1 MDKIRGQ
8 VLKRTLPSLVFSQ
21 NLIWEYSRYNAEM
34 SFAVTRILNSETDIA
49 LYDARKAQQSPVLP
63 KDITELML
71 RGMSL
76 LKAVRVSQGKT
87 QMYVADFKMNIS
99 QAFLSDLE
107 SGKRKGTPETLAK
120 LAQIYNVPKEWFL

>member
-1 MDKIRGQ
+1 MKVQFFTTPQGEDMAILAKADYE
-8 VLKRTLPSLVFSQ
+8 TLLA
-21 NLIWEYSRYNAEM
+21 LAAE
-34 SFAVTRILNSETDIA
+34 IDEDETDIA
-49 LYDARKAQQSPVLP
+49 LYDARKAEQSPALP
-63 KDITELML
+63 KDITELIL

>member
-1 MDKIRGQ
+1 MKVQFFTTPQGEDMAILAKADYE
-8 VLKRTLPSLVFSQ
+8 TLLA
-21 NLIWEYSRYNAEM
+21 RAAEIDEDE
-34 SFAVTRILNSETDIA
+34 ADVA
-49 LYDARKAQQSPVLP
+49 LYDARKAEQSPALP

-87 QMYVADFKMNIS
+87 QMEVADYRMNIG
-99 QAFLSDLE
+99 QGYLSDLE

-120 LAQIYNVPKEWFL
+120 LAEIYNVPKEWFL

>member
-1 MDKIRGQ
+1 MAILAKADYE
-8 VLKRTLPSLVFSQ
+8 TLLA
-21 NLIWEYSRYNAEM
+21 RAAEIDEDE
-34 SFAVTRILNSETDIA
+34 ADVA
-49 LYDARKAQQSPVLP
+49 LYDARKAEQSPALP

-87 QMYVADFKMNIS
+87 QMEVADYRMNIG
-99 QAFLSDLE
+99 QGYLSDLE

-120 LAQIYNVPKEWFL
+120 LAEIYNVPKEWFL

>member
-1 MDKIRGQ
+1 MKVQFFTTPQGEDMAILAKADYE
-8 VLKRTLPSLVFSQ
+8 TLLA
-21 NLIWEYSRYNAEM
+21 RAAE
-34 SFAVTRILNSETDIA
+34 IDEDETDIA
-49 LYDARKAQQSPVLP
+49 LYDARKAEQSPALP

-87 QMYVADFKMNIS
+87 QMEVADYRMNIG
-99 QAFLSDLE
+99 QGYLSDLE

-120 LAQIYNVPKEWFL
+120 LAEIYNVPKEWFL